1 MREKNS
7 KLYMHIGGN
16 YIKKRIMPLVCG
28 ERKDDKLN
36 RQGKIF
42 LFCFIY
48 FKNRDLD
55 MFVG

>member
-42 LFCFIY
+42 CSVSFLLKIETWTC
-48 FKNRDLD
+48 L
-55 MFVG
+55 